1 MQRMERT
8 LVLIAGPSGSGKSR
22 ITSLCADGGRTV
34 ALSLDDFYR
43 DVDYPDL
50 PMTPMGIPDW
60 DDVAC
65 WDLQHALETLR
76 ALLLEGGA
84 DIPVYDI
91 SQSRRVGS
99 RRFDVGGAEVILA
112 EGIFAIDML
121 AAARRANLPV
131 RAVWLDRNR
140 AANFV
145 RRLRRD
151 LKERRKPPVVL
162 LRRGI
167 ALYRGEPGLRERA
180 LAAGFK
186 PMSIRRALAAATRAG
201 GPQKDPSWATVES

>member
-65 WDLQHALETLR
+65 WDLEYAVETLR
-76 ALLLEGGA
+76 VLLTEGRA
-84 DIPVYDI
+84 ELPVYDI
-91 SQSRRVGS
+91 SQSRRVGT
-99 RRFDVGGAEVILA
+99 RTLDIAQAEVVLA
-112 EGIFAIDML
+112 EGIFAIQAF
-121 AAARRANLPV
+121 AAARAAGLPV
-131 RAVWLDRNR
+131 TALWLDRRR

-145 RRLRRD
+145 RRLSRD
-151 LKERRKPPVVL
+151 LKEHRKPPLVL
-162 LRRGI
+162 LRRGV
-167 ALYRGEPGLRERA
+167 ALYRAEPGLRRQALEAGFTGMSMKKA
-180 LAAGFK
+180 LA
-186 PMSIRRALAAATRAG
+186 SVRR
-201 GPQKDPSWATVES
+201 W